1 MGVAKTRMVAG
12 AMAFGFIVVT
22 LIAWYVF
29 ASLAETVVNCV
40 PWRWGGDCVS
50 PFTSRPRLSTGIR
63 ISMLIVS
70 LCAAIWAASRL
81 FYTAEKYEPRPADA
95 APAKTTGTTGP
106 AITETK

>member
-1 MGVAKTRMVAG
+1 MGVAKTRVVAG

-81 FYTAEKYEPRPADA
+81 FYTAEKYEPRPDGSL
-95 APAKTTGTTGP
+95 PAQTTATPRP
-106 AITETK
+106 AHTENQ